1 MPDSRPQNAESG
13 GQAASAGSVHLHAVI
28 LAGGSGTRFWPLSR
42 ELSPKQML
50 SVFGKTSLICGT
62 IERARHIVGPDGP
75 VEVVVG
81 ATLLDEIRN
90 HLLSQPHLA
99 GMALSYIV
107 EPVARNTA
115 PALALAAACIA
126 ADDPEAVI
134 MMLPSDQLVD
144 DGDAWVRI
152 MQAAIAAAAETDQL
166 VTIGLVPTRP
176 ETGYGYI
183 KAVESGEAGVASGA
197 PQAVKVDC
205 FVEKPDLE
213 TAQGY
218 VAAGNYYWNSGML
231 VAKARVIL
239 AELEAAAGTG
249 APAVAD
255 NARIVEVARRIA
267 AAAPEERLSP
277 ACYKL
282 FETLPKVSFDNAV
295 LELSHNVAVVPTT
308 MRWSDVGSL
317 LSLEDLVPADSAGNR
332 IIGDGVTVSSR
343 DTLIYSP
350 ERLVATLG
358 TDGLLVVD
366 TSDATLVAARDRSQ
380 DVRLVV
386 EALSQRG
393 APELREPR
401 VSTRPWG
408 TWMIAK
414 EGAGYKV
421 KEIVV
426 TPGSRLSL
434 QSHEQR
440 SEHWVVVEGTA
451 VVTRNGEEFEVKTG
465 ESAFIPAHTKHRLE
479 NRGDRDMRV
488 IEIQVGD
495 YLGEDD
501 ITRYE
506 DDFGR

>member
-1 MPDSRPQNAESG
+1 MP
-13 GQAASAGSVHLHAVI
+13 GSKVYAVI

-62 IERARHIVGPDGP
+62 IERARLVASEAPPQI
-75 VEVVVG
+75 VVG
-81 ATLLDEIRN
+81 ATLHDEIRN
-90 HLLSQPHLA
+90 HLLACPQMK
-99 GMALSYIV
+99 GVALDYLV

-115 PALALAAACIA
+115 PALALAAACVEA
-126 ADDPEAVI
+126 SDPEAVV

-144 DGDAWVRI
+144 SGEPWRATMR
-152 MQAAIAAAAETDQL
+152 AAVEAATTRDVL

-183 KAVESGEAGVASGA
+183 KAAEGGTGVGALPVEA
-197 PQAVKVDC
+197 
-205 FVEKPDLE
+205 FVEKPDHK
-213 TAQGY
+213 TAQRY

-239 AELEAAAGTG
+239 AELEAAQATG
-249 APAVAD
+249 AEAAAG
-255 NARIVEVARRIA
+255 NGRIVEVARQIA
-267 AAAPEERLSP
+267 ALPVAERLSP
-277 ACYKL
+277 ASYQL

-295 LELSHNVAVVPTT
+295 LELSKHVEVVPTT
-308 MRWSDVGSL
+308 MDWSDVGSL
-317 LSLEDLVPADSAGNR
+317 LSLEDLARPDPAGNR
-332 IIGDGVTVSSR
+332 VIGSGVAVDSR
-343 DTLIYSP
+343 GTLIYSP

-358 TDGLLVVD
+358 VEDLLVVD
-366 TSDATLVAARDRSQ
+366 TSDATLVAPRERAQ
-380 DVRLVV
+380 DVRLVTD
-386 EALSQRG
+386 ALAKRE
-393 APELREPR
+393 APELREPK
-401 VSTRPWG
+401 VSARPWG

-414 EGAGYKV
+414 EGTGFKV

-434 QSHEQR
+434 QSHEHR

-451 VVTRNGEEFEVKTG
+451 VVTQGDKVIKVHTG
-465 ESAFIPAHTKHRLE
+465 ESVYNPIGMLHRLE
-479 NRGDRDMRV
+479 NRGPGDLHI

-501 ITRYE
+501 ITRYD
-506 DDFGR
+506 DDFRRD